1 MLCAGA
7 FLPGPSLSSV
17 LIFPFSFPTSTLDLP
32 FLLGSLVPARP
43 LHAVPSSPGNSLEPK
58 RCRMV
63 GLPRAA
69 AQRRMRVG
77 EPRGPGGGKPHY
89 SGARRKRLRTLPR
102 SRDPRPRGFSCG
114 ATARSV
120 PAALH
125 LRPGQDGGRSGEETV
140 SCAQSGPRA
149 SARGCFAVGGQARL
163 SDANGGDRSHL
174 PSLGHD
180 FQSLKTGVF
189 TRCSPM
195 PLLSCAS

>member
-43 LHAVPSSPGNSLEPK
+43 LHAVPSSPGSSLEPK

-77 EPRGPGGGKPHY
+77 EPRAPGGGKPHY
-89 SGARRKRLRTLPR
+89 SGARRKLLRTLPGPMSAGIFLWGHR
-102 SRDPRPRGFSCG
+102 AQRPCRPPPAPGAGWREIRRGDHLLCPRAARGRAPEAVLQWEAKRVSQTPTAVTEVTCRLLATVSSPLKRGFLPG
-114 ATARSV
+114 A
-120 PAALH
+120 
-125 LRPGQDGGRSGEETV
+125 LR
-140 SCAQSGPRA
+140 C
-149 SARGCFAVGGQARL
+149 
-163 SDANGGDRSHL
+163 
-174 PSLGHD
+174 
-180 FQSLKTGVF
+180 
-189 TRCSPM
+189 RC
-195 PLLSCAS
+195 